1 MLPGYSTPLR
11 ARHLLFAAIVG
22 GVAVVI
28 RAVAHPYLGDELPF
42 IVALPAVVAIAA
54 FGGPLPAMVVAIV
67 CALGV
72 ASTAIPPI
80 VEESRRLGEYGWFAT
95 ATLFA
100 AWLSAKIRSV
110 RHFEHL
116 GERQAS
122 SETHLGTWL
131 RTVLWGAV
139 SLPLFAFV
147 GVSWWSLERAQK
159 ESQASLTQSSSLAL
173 QHAQRTLDVAQE
185 IAVRVDKASRFPKDQ
200 ERAKER
206 EIHVRLSDMA
216 AGLGSVVNA
225 NVWDAAGAC
234 IARSDQYPAAPC
246 VGVSDREYFQ
256 ERQRASP
263 SSFGLSDLLVGRQTG
278 RAIFNVTKR
287 RETADGVFSGI
298 VSVSLSPTE
307 FIEYYKSLAGNM
319 ADLATFA
326 LVKTDGAVLARWPEE
341 TEIGYLAV
349 GSPLMTLLVGGQSSG
364 TTLID
369 AEGGRGT
376 QQVAYQRIGNLPL
389 YMVSGVN
396 RTAVLARWASF
407 VGVLAAIIL
416 PITAGLVYVTWIAMR
431 KTRQEEAVAGL
442 LQEQIRARADAERR
456 VLEAQKL
463 ETLSLLTGSIAHD
476 FNNLLSV
483 ISSSLHVHR
492 KRRPD
497 VAEDKA
503 LDAMAKAVQTGVRL
517 TRQLLS
523 FSKKQALRPEI
534 VQFQAW
540 LPHVDPLLRTTLGAM
555 ATWTC
560 TVDLGT
566 KPVKVDVGEL
576 ELALINLILNA
587 KLAMPRGGALRLHVY
602 NDGDAT
608 EDAPMVIV
616 SVVDN
621 GEGIP
626 SNTLPKVFEPFF
638 TTRQKGAG
646 SGLGLSQ
653 VQSFCVNSG
662 GRVSIKSVLGEGTT
676 VCLHLPA
683 LAGQAVAMAPPQP
696 ADGADLKARLLLVE
710 DNDEVAQTT
719 MQMLE
724 SSGLTVVRAESA
736 DAALEYLAKDGAT
749 VDLVLSDI
757 AMPGTLNG
765 IGLALTLR
773 RLYPKLPVLL
783 HTGYADQLGEATAK
797 GLRVLQKPVPPAVLL
812 PELKAIM
819 ERA

>member
-1 MLPGYSTPLR
+1 MLPGHSKPLR
-11 ARHLLFAAIVG
+11 ARHLVFAAIVG

-28 RAVAHPYLGDELPF
+28 RAVVQPYLGDELPF
-42 IVALPAVVAIAA
+42 LVALPAVVGIAA
-54 FGGPLPAMVVAIV
+54 LGGPLPAMVVGIV

-72 ASTAIPPI
+72 ASPGIPP
-80 VEESRRLGEYGWFAT
+80 VVADSNRLGEYGWFAT

-116 GERQAS
+116 GHGPAP
-122 SETHLGTWL
+122 SETRLGTWL
-131 RTVLWGAV
+131 KTVLWGAV
-139 SLPLFAFV
+139 SLPLLAFV
-147 GVSWWSLERAQK
+147 AVSWWSLERAHTTS
-159 ESQASLTQSSSLAL
+159 EAGLARSSSLAF
-173 QHAQRTLDVAQE
+173 QHAQRTLDAAQE
-185 IAVRVDKASRFPKDQ
+185 IVLRADEASRLPRDQ
-200 ERAKER
+200 EQTRAW

-225 NVWDAAGAC
+225 NVWDATGSC
-234 IARSDQYPAAPC
+234 VARSDQYPARPC
-246 VGVSDREYFQ
+246 VGISDRQYFQ
-256 ERQRASP
+256 ERQRAPS
-263 SSFGLSDLLVGRQTG
+263 SSFGLSDVLVGRHTG
-278 RAIFNVTKR
+278 RNIFNVTKR
-287 RETADGVFSGI
+287 RETADGAFNGI
-298 VSVSLSPTE
+298 VSVALSPTE
-307 FIEYYKSLAGNM
+307 FIEYYKSLAANV

-326 LVKTDGAVLARWPEE
+326 LVKTDGSVLARWPEE
-341 TEIGYLAV
+341 TQVGYLAV
-349 GSPLMTLLVGGQSSG
+349 GSPLMTLLSDGQAAG

-369 AEGGRGT
+369 ADGGHGT
-376 QQVAYQRIGNLPL
+376 QQVTYQRIGTLPL
-389 YMVSGVN
+389 YVVSGVN

-416 PITAGLVYVTWIAMR
+416 PITAGLVYVTWLAMK
-431 KTRQEEAVAGL
+431 KTRQEEAMSGL
-442 LQEQIRARADAERR
+442 LQDQIRARADAERR

-463 ETLSLLTGSIAHD
+463 ESLSLLTGSVAHD

-492 KRRPD
+492 KRRPE

-503 LDAMAKAVQTGVRL
+503 LDAMSKAVQTGVRL

-523 FSKKQALRPEI
+523 FSKRQALRPE
-534 VQFQAW
+534 VVKLQSW
-540 LPHVDPLLRTTLGAM
+540 LPQVDSLMRTTLGAM
-555 ATWTC
+555 ASWTC
-560 TVDLGT
+560 TIDDDT
-566 KPVKVDVGEL
+566 KPVNVDVGEL

-587 KLAMPRGGALRLHVY
+587 KLAMPRGGALSLHVS
-602 NDGDAT
+602 NDPDAAV
-608 EDAPMVIV
+608 EAPMVVVRV
-616 SVVDN
+616 SDT

-626 SNTLPKVFEPFF
+626 SGTLPKVFDPFF
-638 TTRQKGAG
+638 TTRPKGAG

-653 VQSFCVNSG
+653 VQSFCVNAG
-662 GRVSIKSVLGEGTT
+662 GRVSIESIVGEGTS

-683 LAGQAVAMAPPQP
+683 CVGQAVESAAPPAT
-696 ADGADLKARLLLVE
+696 ADDSFNARLLLVE

-736 DAALEYLAKDGAT
+736 DAALAYLAKEGSV

-757 AMPGTLNG
+757 AMPGALNG

-783 HTGYADQLGEATAK
+783 HTGYAEQLGEANEQ
-797 GLRVLQKPVPPAVLL
+797 GLRVLQKPVPPTVLL